1 MKRQSDAIIT
11 AGSSTAVSAREVRL
25 LRIAGRPVG
34 HTLFGD
40 PGARTGLVYLH
51 GFPGSCLEPALLS
64 ERLRSE
70 RLGLLALDRPGYGKT
85 RVRSGDAGDPAI
97 TARLVASLVAHY
109 GWKRY
114 AILAVSGAGTASV
127 AALADPDPR
136 LAGCLFLSVFPP
148 TFVAAPRPDAGILR
162 LHRDLLR
169 RVPGFVRIEA
179 RLIAGHFGRRPARLR
194 ERLIRLLPS
203 PDREA
208 LSDPRL
214 GGALEASW
222 ARGLCGGGGRGLVV
236 DFAHFLRPLAP
247 PPAPSFPCLSVHGS
261 RDRVVPPE
269 LQDHLLRALPFVSR
283 VRWPEAGHFSW
294 ADSRLEEIL
303 AVLRS
308 WLSG

>member
-1 MKRQSDAIIT
+1 MERRAIIAAADSAASDDEGARVLRC
-11 AGSSTAVSAREVRL
+11 AGRRVGYAFYGDRSAR
-25 LRIAGRPVG
+25 AGV
-34 HTLFGD
+34 
-40 PGARTGLVYLH
+40 VYLH
-51 GFPGSCLEPALLS
+51 GFPGSCLEPAPVAA
-64 ERLRSE
+64 RLRGT
-70 RLGLLALDRPGYGKT
+70 GLALVALDRPGYGAT
-85 RVRSGDAGDPAI
+85 ETHPLDR
-97 TARLVASLVAHY
+97 ARPETTGRLARALAVHH
-109 GWKRY
+109 GWDRY
-114 AILAVSGAGTASV
+114 VLLAVSGSGPAAVAS
-127 AALADPDPR
+127 LADPDPR
-136 LAGCLFLSVFPP
+136 LAGCLFLASFPP
-148 TFVAAPRPDAGILR
+148 NFAGAPRPDGGFVRAHAFLS
-162 LHRDLLR
+162 R
-169 RVPGFVRIEA
+169 RVPLLFALEA
-179 RLIAGHFGRRPARLR
+179 RLIARHFGSRPLRLR
-194 ERLIRLLPS
+194 RRLLRLLPS